1 MDAPAERR
9 RAVLFLVLSA
19 ILWSTG
25 GLMIKSTSWQPVS
38 ILAGRSIFSTV
49 MFFIYLRRFP
59 THWTRWKIVAAVA
72 HILTAFLFI
81 TATKLTTAANAI
93 FLQYTAPV
101 YIILLGLWFLK
112 ERPTRVDWA
121 SMVIIFLGMGLFF
134 GDKLS
139 LNGMYGNILAILSGL
154 TMAVM
159 NVSLRAQKDGTP
171 AESILLAH
179 LFTAV
184 AGFPYVLKES
194 WTLNNWLIILYLGIF
209 QIGFSFL
216 FFTSAI
222 KHVPAIEATLIS
234 TLEPVLN
241 PVWVFLFIGEEPGR
255 FAIIGGLIVLAGVAM
270 NAVGSARAAPGPAS
284 TAT

>member
-1 MDAPAERR
+1 MDSAPERR
-9 RAVLFLVLSA
+9 KAVLFLILA
-19 ILWSTG
+19 ATLWSTG
-25 GLMIKSTSWQPVS
+25 GLMIKAIDWQPVS

-49 MFFIYLRRFP
+49 VFFLYLRRFP
-59 THWTRWKIVAAVA
+59 IHWTRWKIVAAAA

-101 YIILLGLWFLK
+101 YIVLLGAWFLK
-112 ERPTRVDWA
+112 ERPSRLDWG
-121 SMVIIFLGMGLFF
+121 SMAIIFAGMLLFF

-139 LNGMYGNILAILSGL
+139 LNGIEGNLLAVLSGM

-159 NVSLRAQKDGTP
+159 NVSLRAQKDGVP

-179 LFTAV
+179 LFTAIV
-184 AGFPYVLKES
+184 GFPYVLKES
-194 WTLNNWLIILYLGIF
+194 WTVNNWLIILYLGVF
-209 QIGFSFL
+209 QIGVSFL

-255 FAIIGGLIVLAGVAM
+255 FALLGGLIVLAGVAM
-270 NAVGSARAAPGPAS
+270 NAIGSARAAPQPAE
-284 TAT
+284 T